1 MDDIKTNSAIA
12 PTLSQA
18 RVAKSTATR
27 FGLALSPQLRV
38 FAAFFL
44 YAFSLGGIFPRLGEI
59 QRGMGVAEGALGL
72 ALIGT
77 AAGTLLSLTFASRLL
92 ARIGYR
98 RTLLAL
104 IPLIAVFFAI
114 ASWASGPLLLFCC
127 LLPAGLCIGMVEVVV
142 NVEADR
148 VEHQLGRRI
157 MNRAH
162 AFWSFGF
169 FAAGLMGAGISQLGV
184 SPQLHLLAM
193 VPLVVLATLLLLGGF
208 SPAPL
213 RGAGGEA
220 GQAPAGESPHF
231 ARPTWAIMALVC
243 VTFSAM
249 LLEGAGADWSAI
261 YMRDVFAASPL
272 WCGLAVAAGALM
284 QALTR
289 FFADGLVERFSSVAF
304 ARSLLVV
311 LGCGA
316 LLVVLAPAQ
325 GWALLGL
332 GLMGVGTSSI
342 FPLAMSAAA
351 QRIDRPAAV
360 NVAALAQISFVVF
373 LLGPPLLGLVA
384 EHWGVRWSFGVCLP
398 FVLLSLA
405 VAGSLAK
412 RA

>member
-1 MDDIKTNSAIA
+1 MKADLSPAMPRNEREPAA
-12 PTLSQA
+12 PH
-18 RVAKSTATR
+18 R
-27 FGLALSPQLRV
+27 FGLHLCAEWRV

-59 QRGMGVAEGALGL
+59 QRGMGVGEGALGL

-77 AAGTLLSLTFASRLL
+77 AAGTLVSLSLASRLL
-92 ARIGYR
+92 ERIGYR
-98 RTLLAL
+98 CALLVL
-104 IPLIAVFFAI
+104 VPMVAVFFAL

-127 LLPAGLCIGMVEVVV
+127 LVPAGLCIGLVEVVV

-169 FAAGLMGAGISQLGV
+169 FAAGLVGAGLAQLGI
-184 SPQLHLLAM
+184 SPQWHLAAI
-193 VPLVVLATLLLLGGF
+193 VPVVVVATGLLLGRF

-213 RGAGGEA
+213 RESSTEEA
-220 GQAPAGESPHF
+220 AHF

-243 VTFSAM
+243 VTLSAM

-261 YMRDVFAASPL
+261 YMRNVFEAAP
-272 WCGLAVAAGALM
+272 WVCGLAVAAGAFT
-284 QALTR
+284 QAVMR
-289 FFADGLVERFSSVAF
+289 FFADGLVERFRPVVF
-304 ARSLLVV
+304 ARSLLTV

-316 LLVVLAPAQ
+316 LLVMLAPGPA
-325 GWALLGL
+325 WALLGL
-332 GLMGVGTSSI
+332 GMVGAGTSGI

-351 QRIDRPAAV
+351 QRTDRPATV

-373 LLGPPLLGLVA
+373 LLGPPLLGQVA
-384 EHWGVRWSFGVCLP
+384 EHFGVRLVYGVCLP
-398 FVLLSLA
+398 FVLLSL
-405 VAGSLAK
+405 VSAGALGQ
-412 RA
+412 RDGRI

>member
-1 MDDIKTNSAIA
+1 MDDTKTNLA
-12 PTLSQA
+12 LGA
-18 RVAKSTATR
+18 RRSGGRPAKSIAIR

-38 FAAFFL
+38 YAAFFL

-77 AAGTLLSLTFASRLL
+77 AAGTLLSLTFVSRLL

-98 RTLLAL
+98 RALLAL
-104 IPLIAVFFAI
+104 TPLIAVFFAL
-114 ASWASGPLLLFCC
+114 ASWASGPLLLFFC
-127 LLPAGLCIGMVEVVV
+127 LVPAGLCIGVVEVVV

-169 FAAGLMGAGISQLGV
+169 FAAGLAGAGMSQLGV
-184 SPQLHLLAM
+184 SPQLHLITVL
-193 VPLVVLATLLLLGGF
+193 PLVGAATLLLLGRF
-208 SPAPL
+208 DPAPL
-213 RGAGGEA
+213 RDA
-220 GQAPAGESPHF
+220 GQAPAEEAPHF
-231 ARPTWAIMALVC
+231 ARPTLAILALVC
-243 VTFSAM
+243 VTLSTM

-284 QALTR
+284 QALMR
-289 FFADGLVERFSSVAF
+289 FFADALVERFSPVAF
-304 ARSLLVV
+304 ARSLLIV
-311 LGCGA
+311 LGCGV
-316 LLVVLAPAQ
+316 LLVVLAAAP

-332 GLMGVGTSSI
+332 GLMGVGTSGI

-351 QRIDRPAAV
+351 QRSDRPAAV

-373 LLGPPLLGLVA
+373 LLGPPLLGQVA

-405 VAGSLAK
+405 AAGSLGK

>member
-1 MDDIKTNSAIA
+1 MKADLSPAMPRNEREPAA
-12 PTLSQA
+12 PH
-18 RVAKSTATR
+18 R
-27 FGLALSPQLRV
+27 FGLHLCAEWRV

-59 QRGMGVAEGALGL
+59 QRGMGVGEGALGL

-77 AAGTLLSLTFASRLL
+77 AAGTLVSLSLASRLL
-92 ARIGYR
+92 ERIGYR
-98 RTLLAL
+98 CALLVL
-104 IPLIAVFFAI
+104 VPMVAVFFAL

-127 LLPAGLCIGMVEVVV
+127 LVPAGLCIGLVEVVV

-169 FAAGLMGAGISQLGV
+169 FAAGLVGAGLAQLGI
-184 SPQLHLLAM
+184 SPQWHLAAI
-193 VPLVVLATLLLLGGF
+193 VPVVVVATGLLLGRF

-213 RGAGGEA
+213 RESSTEEA
-220 GQAPAGESPHF
+220 AHF

-243 VTFSAM
+243 VTLSAM

-261 YMRDVFAASPL
+261 YMRNVFEAAP
-272 WCGLAVAAGALM
+272 WVCGLAVAAGAFT
-284 QALTR
+284 QAVMR
-289 FFADGLVERFSSVAF
+289 FFADGLVERFSPVVF
-304 ARSLLVV
+304 ARSLLTV

-316 LLVVLAPAQ
+316 LLVMLAPGPA
-325 GWALLGL
+325 WALLGL
-332 GLMGVGTSSI
+332 GMVGAGTSGI

-351 QRIDRPAAV
+351 QRTDRPATV

-373 LLGPPLLGLVA
+373 LLGPPLLGQVA
-384 EHWGVRWSFGVCLP
+384 EHFGVRFVYGVCLP
-398 FVLLSLA
+398 FVLLSL
-405 VAGSLAK
+405 VSAGALGQRDK
-412 RA
+412 RI